1 MDRRANHRRSH
12 QTAIAAVAA
21 LILAGCL
28 GREAPDKP
36 KAEPVTALCG
46 SIPYPPVLTRPEAE
60 ATPPR
65 LRRWTS
71 GVKGAL
77 ENNSCPVK

>member
-1 MDRRANHRRSH
+1 MDRRANHRRLDKA
-12 QTAIAAVAA
+12 AIAALAG
-21 LILAGCL
+21 LILSGCTL
-28 GREAPDKP
+28 FGEKP
-36 KAEPVTALCG
+36 KPGPEPVTSLCK

-77 ENNSCPVK
+77 ENNSCPP

>member
-1 MDRRANHRRSH
+1 MDRRASHRRSY
-12 QTAIAAVAA
+12 QAAVAA
-21 LILAGCL
+21 ALSLALVGC
-28 GREAPDKP
+28 AHNQVKP
-36 KAEPVTALCG
+36 GPEPVAALCG
-46 SIPYPPVLTRPEAE
+46 SIPYPPVLTRDEVV

-77 ENNSCPVK
+77 ENNRCSAN